1 MLVADGVKPA
11 PLFSMSM
18 DVARYYGFIGDAMM
32 EPAEDEGKEEMPL
45 EVRTALKDAMTLLSD
60 LYKRMNLNI
69 RLTDTGIEM
78 DSRLTLAD

>member
-1 MLVADGVKPA
+1 
-11 PLFSMSM
+11 
-18 DVARYYGFIGDAMM
+18 
-32 EPAEDEGKEEMPL
+32 MPL